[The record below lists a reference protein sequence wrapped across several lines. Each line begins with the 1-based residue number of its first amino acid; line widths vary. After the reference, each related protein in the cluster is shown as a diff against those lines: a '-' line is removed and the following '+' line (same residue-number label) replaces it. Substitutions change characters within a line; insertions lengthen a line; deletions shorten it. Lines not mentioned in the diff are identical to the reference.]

1 MTELNLFYM
10 FSFFAILSGI
20 MVIRAKNPVYSV
32 LFLILVFCNAA
43 GLLILIDLDFFAM
56 VFLVVYVGA
65 IAVLFLF
72 VVMMLNIRLTEINE
86 NVLRYLPI
94 GGLIGFI
101 FLFEILLII
110 DQDMIPIV
118 SFDTPNTISAF
129 EILQYYITFLLLSI
143 CCLLISFPLYIF
155 SFSEVLSQWS
165 GKYSEISQKLDTLH
179 TFPETYTY
187 VYTEFVTWSNNIENI
202 TTIEALGQLIY
213 TYYTYFFILAS
224 FILLIAMIGAI
235 VLTMHKGVF
244 VRRQEVFEQNT
255 RDFSKTLIK
264 IKNI

>member
-86 NVLRYLPI
+86 NILRYLPI

-101 FLFEILLII
+101 FLIEVLLIM
-110 DQDMIPIV
+110 DQDMIPILAFEG
-118 SFDTPNTISAF
+118 SNTISWL
-129 EILQYYITFLLLSI
+129 EVTQYYIAFFFLSI
-143 CCLLISFPLYIF
+143 CSFLISFPF
-155 SFSEVLSQWS
+155 
-165 GKYSEISQKLDTLH
+165 
-179 TFPETYTY
+179 Y
-187 VYTEFVTWSNNIENI
+187 VF
-202 TTIEALGQLIY
+202 LFL
-213 TYYTYFFILAS
+213 
-224 FILLIAMIGAI
+224 
-235 VLTMHKGVF
+235 
-244 VRRQEVFEQNT
+244 R
-255 RDFSKTLIK
+255 
-264 IKNI
+264 